1 MLDVE
6 YTTKFKRDLK
16 LARKRNKDLDVLR
29 QIMKKIQHEED
40 LIPKLKD
47 HNLLGNWNGHRELHI
62 EPDWLLIYK
71 IIQKENIVIFV
82 RTGTPSD
89 LFNN

>member
-16 LARKRNKDLDVLR
+16 LAKKRNKDLDALR

-40 LIPKLKD
+40 LSPKLKD

-82 RTGTPSD
+82 RTGTHSD